1 MCIRTWQTGG
11 NNKTVGRR
19 RRSFYPPFFLYWSI
33 QTHKSRPIYIYN
45 PWCRFPRGCIVFRLV
60 SFFPFFSWLAWCA
73 FYKNSCPFF
82 SFSLLREWWSS
93 SCIAFVCCNCCIR
106 DAKYIY
112 GFPFLQSNK
121 TKDKET
127 NQMGTHML
135 HGNTE
140 RDAVITVPIAKKGFC
155 FVFLWMWAHT

>member
-1 MCIRTWQTGG
+1 MCIGLRTWQTGG

-73 FYKNSCPFF
+73 FYIKTVARFFLFLYYVNDGPAHVLHLSAVTAASGTQNIYMASLSYNRIKQKIKKRTKWGLTCYMAIRNVMRSSRCP
-82 SFSLLREWWSS
+82 
-93 SCIAFVCCNCCIR
+93 
-106 DAKYIY
+106 
-112 GFPFLQSNK
+112 
-121 TKDKET
+121 
-127 NQMGTHML
+127 
-135 HGNTE
+135 
-140 RDAVITVPIAKKGFC
+140 
-155 FVFLWMWAHT
+155 